1 MPSGRIFFMGN
12 EIKNKIDLQGV
23 SCPMNFVRTKAALA
37 SLGTNDL
44 LEVILDEGDAMLNVP
59 RSLKEE
65 GHTVVNVVSLG
76 AAFKLTVK
84 KG

>member
-1 MPSGRIFFMGN
+1 MADD
-12 EIKNKIDLQGV
+12 IKKRIDLQGV
-23 SCPMNFVRTKAALA
+23 VCPLNFVKTKLALEELNA
-37 SLGTNDL
+37 GER

-65 GHTVVNVVSLG
+65 GHKIVKVEPLGEAFRIVVQ
-76 AAFKLTVK
+76 